1 MNDQPPTIPPWWYWT
16 IAGLALIW
24 ASLGVLQI
32 APMLNAE
39 MPEPWW
45 AETGYV
51 TGQIATFA
59 GVVALLF
66 RFRLARWFFVIGGLG
81 FLTHRAWLF
90 LLSGLTET
98 LPSFAP
104 YTLFIAVLVDVLL
117 FWFSTTSLRRNW
129 LRPTVKR
136 AID

>member
-1 MNDQPPTIPPWWYWT
+1 
-16 IAGLALIW
+16 
-24 ASLGVLQI
+24 
-32 APMLNAE
+32 MLNAD

-59 GVVALLF
+59 GVA
-66 RFRLARWFFVIGGLG
+66 A
-81 FLTHRAWLF
+81 
-90 LLSGLTET
+90 
-98 LPSFAP
+98 
-104 YTLFIAVLVDVLL
+104 LL